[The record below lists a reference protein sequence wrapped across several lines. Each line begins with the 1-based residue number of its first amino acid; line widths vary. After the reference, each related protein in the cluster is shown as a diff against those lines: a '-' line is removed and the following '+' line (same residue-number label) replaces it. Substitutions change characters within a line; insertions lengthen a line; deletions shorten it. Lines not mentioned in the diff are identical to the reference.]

1 MQRLFRPVLFSALL
15 ALMTLSLSG
24 LALAAGPAAATPQPG
39 KTLVKLETTK
49 GDIVLE
55 LFKDKAP
62 LSVGSFLAHAKS
74 GHYDGTIFHRVIN
87 SFMIQGGGF
96 DMTMQEKPTGP
107 AIKNEA
113 DNGLKNA
120 LYTIAMA
127 RTSDPHSASAQFYI
141 NVKDNRSLDH
151 FSKTDAGWGYAVF
164 GVVVDGKRVVDE
176 IKGVATGKR
185 GPYDNVPLKPILIKK
200 VVVLSE

>member
-1 MQRLFRPVLFSALL
+1 MQRLFRLTLFTTLALFS
-15 ALMTLSLSG
+15 LSC
-24 LALAAGPAAATPQPG
+24 LALAQSPSAATPQPG
-39 KTLVKLETTK
+39 KILVKMETTK

-55 LFKDKAP
+55 LYKDKAP
-62 LSVGSFLAHAKS
+62 LSVASFLKHAKS
-74 GHYDGTIFHRVIN
+74 GFYDGTIFHRVIN

-96 DMTMQEKPTGP
+96 DITMHEKTAGP
-107 AIKNEA
+107 AIRNEA
-113 DNGLKNA
+113 DNGLKNS

-151 FSKTDAGWGYAVF
+151 RGKTDEGWGYAVF
-164 GVVVDGKRVVDE
+164 GRVVDGKRVVDE

-185 GPYDNVPLKPILIKK
+185 GMFDDVPLKPILIKK

>member
-1 MQRLFRPVLFSALL
+1 MQRLFRLTLFTALALFS
-15 ALMTLSLSG
+15 LSC
-24 LALAAGPAAATPQPG
+24 LALAQNPSAATPQPG

-62 LSVGSFLAHAKS
+62 LSVASFLRHAKS
-74 GHYDGTIFHRVIN
+74 GFYDGTIFHRVIN
-87 SFMIQGGGF
+87 SFMIQGGGY
-96 DMTMQEKPTGP
+96 DLTMHEKSAGP

-113 DNGLKNA
+113 DNGLKNT
-120 LYTIAMA
+120 LYTVAMA

-151 FSKTDAGWGYAVF
+151 RGKSDEGWGYAVF
-164 GVVVDGKRVVDE
+164 GRVVDGKRVVDE
-176 IKGVATGKR
+176 IKGVATGSR
-185 GPYDNVPLKPILIKK
+185 GPYDDVPLKPILIKK

>member
-1 MQRLFRPVLFSALL
+1 MQRLFRTALTASLIIL
-15 ALMTLSLSG
+15 ALAG
-24 LALAAGPAAATPQPG
+24 LALAQGQAVAPQSG
-39 KTLVKLETTK
+39 KVLVKLETSK

-62 LSVGSFLAHAKS
+62 LSVGSFLKHAKS

-87 SFMIQGGGF
+87 GFMIQGGGF
-96 DMTMQEKPTGP
+96 DMTMREKPTGP
-107 AIKNEA
+107 VIRNEA
-113 DNGLKNA
+113 DNGLKNS

-141 NVKDNRSLDH
+141 NVKNNRSLDH
-151 FSKTDAGWGYAVF
+151 RGKTEEGWGYAVF

-176 IKGVATGKR
+176 IKGVATGRR
-185 GPYDNVPLKPILIKK
+185 GMYEDVPLQPIVLKK

>member
-1 MQRLFRPVLFSALL
+1 M
-15 ALMTLSLSG
+15 
-24 LALAAGPAAATPQPG
+24 
-39 KTLVKLETTK
+39 VKMETTK

-55 LFKDKAP
+55 LYKDKAP
-62 LSVGSFLAHAKS
+62 LSVASFLKHAKS
-74 GHYDGTIFHRVIN
+74 GFYDGTIFHRVIN

-96 DMTMQEKPTGP
+96 DITMHEKTAGP
-107 AIKNEA
+107 AIRNEA
-113 DNGLKNA
+113 DNGIKNT

-151 FSKTDAGWGYAVF
+151 RGKTDEGWGYAVF
-164 GVVVDGKRVVDE
+164 GRVVDGKRVVDE

-185 GPYDNVPLKPILIKK
+185 GMFDDVPLKPILIKK

>member
-1 MQRLFRPVLFSALL
+1 MQRLFRLALFSAL
-15 ALMTLSLSG
+15 TILSLSC
-24 LALAAGPAAATPQPG
+24 LALAQGQAAATPQPG
-39 KTLVKLETTK
+39 KTLVKLETSK

-62 LSVGSFLAHAKS
+62 LSVASFLAHAKS

-96 DMTMQEKPTGP
+96 DITMREKPSGP

-151 FSKTDAGWGYAVF
+151 RGKTEEGWGYAVF
-164 GVVVDGKRVVDE
+164 GVVVEGKRVVDE

-185 GPYDNVPLKPILIKK
+185 GMFDDVPLKPILIKK